1 MSKFLT
7 RNDENASL
15 ENFYSNLSIGLEEEM
30 LLVKDADDE
39 VDQALVEV
47 EQAESA
53 ENVVAAADQTDDMIV
68 KNNGELD
75 ENGVIAV
82 DNLTTAAS
90 IIATDDGAVNPGDPL
105 NEAETDKL
113 IPVVESSGKYYVSI
127 ESFRETFAK
136 IKKKILEIVASIWK
150 RIKEAYRKYFGAYTS
165 LIKRGNELAT
175 RADNMSGRTIDNE
188 HRTFEITSG
197 FQYLC
202 VGDSQPTT
210 SVAGITNAFAKIKIL
225 SNKSAVLSKLE
236 TLGKDISEKIK
247 GADFGDV
254 GEMNKGVGELTQ
266 VIVTYTR
273 AVDSSQIKGDFIGQT
288 ISTVDTPTAS
298 GAPAGTDKLNLL
310 LQQRWKLE
318 EGNIKLKDSYKFTT
332 MTTTEVK
339 KTAEE
344 VSQLAK
350 DLKGYETGMDKLEKY
365 QKDIAAATNVLE
377 GKANKAEA
385 DEDNKIT
392 GLASA
397 YNAIVRSNTY
407 FANQVTTL
415 AKALKISTNAMQ
427 NVLYWG
433 SKSLD
438 LHKSK

>member
-1 MSKFLT
+1 MAGFLT
-7 RNDENASL
+7 RDTKNASL
-15 ENFYSNLSIGLEEEM
+15 ENHYADLSIGLEEEM
-30 LLVKDADDE
+30 LLVNEANDDIAAAE
-39 VDQALVEV
+39 EEV
-47 EQAESA
+47 EQVEAA
-53 ENVVAAADQTDDMIV
+53 ENVVVAADQTADLIE
-68 KNNGELD
+68 KNNGEVD
-75 ENGVIAV
+75 EAGVIAV
-82 DNLTTAAS
+82 DNLMTAANNIS
-90 IIATDDGAVNPGDPL
+90 SDDGVNNPGDPL
-105 NEAETDKL
+105 NESDTEKL
-113 IPVVESSGKYYVSI
+113 IPVVESSGKFYVSI

-175 RADNMSGRTIDNE
+175 RADNMSGRTIDSE

-202 VGDSQPTT
+202 IGDSQPTT

-225 SNKSAVLSKLE
+225 SNK
-236 TLGKDISEKIK
+236 IK

-254 GEMNKGVGELTQ
+254 GEMNKGVGELIQ
-266 VIVTYTR
+266 VITTYTK

-288 ISTVDTPTAS
+288 ISKVDTPTGTGNA
-298 GAPAGTDKLNLL
+298 AGVDKLNLL

-318 EGNIKLKDSYKFTT
+318 EGNVKLKDSYKFTT

-339 KTAEE
+339 KVAEE

-350 DLKGYETGMDKLEKY
+350 DLKGYETGMDKLEKH

-377 GKANKAEA
+377 GKANKVES